1 VLNEEFPLRLTTGR
15 RLDSYNT
22 GVQTRHFASP
32 LRDGEALELHPDDA
46 AKLSLRDGERVRVR
60 SRRGAVETKVRV
72 VPSLSPGLVFMT
84 FHFPDEVDTNALT
97 IDATDP
103 RAGTAEYKAA
113 AVCVEKL

>member
-1 VLNEEFPLRLTTGR
+1 
-15 RLDSYNT
+15 
-22 GVQTRHFASP
+22 
-32 LRDGEALELHPDDA
+32 
-46 AKLSLRDGERVRVR
+46 
-60 SRRGAVETKVRV
+60 VRV
-72 VPSLSPGLVFMT
+72 VPSLRPGLVFMT